1 MAFNVQQINPLDL
14 QPRKAVGVSLP
25 FSSTSVFNSTYTTQ
39 DALKSNLVNHFLTE
53 KGERFLNP
61 NLGAGLRRL
70 LFDQM
75 TVDKRDEIE
84 AVVRTEISTWFPN
97 LVVNTTQVVASPDT
111 NTVTVYIKY
120 SVTQTNIQDEL
131 LINFEQ

>member
-1 MAFNVQQINPLDL
+1 MGINVQQINPLDL
-14 QPRKAVGVSLP
+14 QPRKAVGVGLP
-25 FSSTSVFNSTYTTQ
+25 FSSTSVFNSTYSTQ

-53 KGERFLNP
+53 KGERYLNP
-61 NLGAGLRRL
+61 DLGAGLRRL
-70 LFDQM
+70 LFDQI
-75 TVDKRDEIE
+75 TSDKEDEIE
-84 AVVRTEISTWFPN
+84 TVVRTEISTWFPN
-97 LVVNTTQVVASPDT
+97 LQVNETKVISSPDT

>member
-39 DALKSNLVNHFLTE
+39 DALKSNLINHFLTE

-70 LFDQM
+70 LFDQI
-75 TVDKRDEIE
+75 TSDKEDEIE
-84 AVVRTEISTWFPN
+84 TVVRTEISTWFPN
-97 LVVNTTQVVASPDT
+97 LQVNETKVISSPDT

>member
-1 MAFNVQQINPLDL
+1 MAFNVQKINPLDL

-25 FSSTSVFNSTYTTQ
+25 FSSTSVFNSTYSTQ

-75 TVDKRDEIE
+75 TADKQDEIE

-97 LVVNTTQVVASPDT
+97 LQVNDVKVAASPDT

-120 SVTQTNIQDEL
+120 SVIQTNIQDEL

>member
-1 MAFNVQQINPLDL
+1 MAFQVERINPLDL

-25 FSSTSVFNSTYTTQ
+25 FTSTSVFNLTYTTQ

-61 NLGAGLRRL
+61 DLGAGLRTL
-70 LFDQM
+70 LFDQI
-75 TVDKRDEIE
+75 TVDKRDQIE
-84 AVVRTEISTWFPN
+84 GVIRTEISTYFPS
-97 LVVNTTQVVASPDT
+97 VQVNDIRVADSPDT
-111 NTVTVYIKY
+111 NTVTVSIRY

>member
-1 MAFNVQQINPLDL
+1 MAFNIQQINPLDL
-14 QPRKAVGVSLP
+14 QPRKAVGVGLP
-25 FSSTSVFNSTYTTQ
+25 FSSTSVFNSTYSTQ

-53 KGERFLNP
+53 KGERYLNP
-61 NLGAGLRRL
+61 DLGAGLRRL

-75 TVDKRDEIE
+75 TEDKKGEIE
-84 AVVRTEISTWFPN
+84 AVVRTEISTWFPS
-97 LVVNTTQVVASPDT
+97 LQVTDVRVINSPDS

-120 SVTQTNIQDEL
+120 NVTQTNIQDEL

>member
-1 MAFNVQQINPLDL
+1 MAFQVEKIHPLDL

-25 FSSTSVFNSTYTTQ
+25 FTSTSVFNSTYTTQ

-61 NLGAGLRRL
+61 NLGAGLRAL
-70 LFDQM
+70 LFDQI
-75 TVDKRDEIE
+75 TVDKKDQIE
-84 AVVRTEISTWFPN
+84 GVIRTEISTWFPN
-97 LVVNTTQVVASPDT
+97 LQVNDVKIAASPDT